1 LGITVDFVGLF
12 RDLAPHLIVGGPSS
26 VFWNILAWTIIF
38 GLTFS
43 TLLTLIMVPCMYYV
57 NERIRDK
64 WFRKGKSRG
73 SESELAERDH
83 LKVFKGYCLFQ
94 FSNFLSLK

>member
-1 LGITVDFVGLF
+1 LLTASAAVLGLVPLALGITVDFVGLF
-12 RDLAPHLIVGGPSS
+12 RNLSTAPDRRRAKLI
-26 VFWNILAWTIIF
+26 FWNILAWTIIF

-64 WFRKGKSRG
+64 WFRKGKKR
-73 SESELAERDH
+73 L
-83 LKVFKGYCLFQ
+83 
-94 FSNFLSLK
+94 